1 MDLKVSEYI
10 EQNKLF
16 LVVTSL
22 LFFSFLYR
30 IPFWFIDVI
39 DWDESTFILL
49 GKSILE
55 RNVPYIEY
63 WDLKPPVAFLSVS
76 AIMAL
81 LGESIL
87 SMRVLGAFSVF
98 LSSILVYFIVRK
110 FFNSSLSK
118 PYPTDTSLACSSF
131 MTSQSLGSVNL
142 VGGAIIINSI

>member
-76 AIMAL
+76 AM
-81 LGESIL
+81 
-87 SMRVLGAFSVF
+87 
-98 LSSILVYFIVRK
+98 
-110 FFNSSLSK
+110 
-118 PYPTDTSLACSSF
+118 
-131 MTSQSLGSVNL
+131 
-142 VGGAIIINSI
+142 